1 MTVLILEGEEANA
14 LIQYLETHEDDIA
27 LRMDDFGEL
36 RGIFKVVM
44 AKFPVKHLQVV
55 K

>member
-14 LIQYLETHEDDIA
+14 LIQYLETHEDDIT
-27 LRMDDFGEL
+27 LQLNDFGEL
-36 RGIFKVVM
+36 RGVFKVVM
-44 AKFPVKHLQVV
+44 AKFPIEIKVV